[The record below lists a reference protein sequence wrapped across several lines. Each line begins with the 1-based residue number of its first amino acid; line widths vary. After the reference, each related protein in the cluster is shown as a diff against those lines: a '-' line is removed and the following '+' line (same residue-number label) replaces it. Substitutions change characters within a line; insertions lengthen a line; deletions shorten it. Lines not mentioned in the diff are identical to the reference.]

1 MLESN
6 IHRNSLNNM
15 YYITSTL
22 KLREQ
27 TFQNVE
33 RFITEKLENSSEF
46 LEKFHK
52 KKYNHYLKNL
62 PKNEDE
68 EEFVEEISFET
79 WKTKLK
85 SKKLQYD
92 LFLPASTFYELS
104 ETYFYYGE
112 CKFAFQ
118 QSNLMYKF
126 YFDQF
131 GKDHYDKIYDHNL
144 LLLFLLSFCKDSNEE
159 KVINFYKILSNIGQ
173 VTLKNFS
180 DTLRIYLNTNIFG
193 VFYKLEELCQY
204 EDIKL
209 SYTNF
214 INNNKHNL
222 ENEINLYIQEITG
235 LYNLKDKDEE
245 KYYLVDENDLKSI
258 FKNKDFI
265 FNFEEMW
272 KYFLEKIELK
282 DIFK

>member
-1 MLESN
+1 M
-6 IHRNSLNNM
+6 
-15 YYITSTL
+15 
-22 KLREQ
+22 
-27 TFQNVE
+27 
-33 RFITEKLENSSEF
+33 
-46 LEKFHK
+46 
-52 KKYNHYLKNL
+52 
-62 PKNEDE
+62 
-68 EEFVEEISFET
+68 
-79 WKTKLK
+79 
-85 SKKLQYD
+85 
-92 LFLPASTFYELS
+92 
-104 ETYFYYGE
+104 
-112 CKFAFQ
+112 
-118 QSNLMYKF
+118 
-126 YFDQF
+126 
-131 GKDHYDKIYDHNL
+131 
-144 LLLFLLSFCKDSNEE
+144 
-159 KVINFYKILSNIGQ
+159 
-173 VTLKNFS
+173 KNFS

-214 INNNKHNL
+214 INNNKHDL